1 MTGFQA
7 AGSGDAGLLGDAGLQ
22 GDAGLLSPVSAS
34 PLVAALTGDRAV
46 LAAILAVEA
55 GWAAVLEQ
63 HDLAP
68 AGSAAVVAHAAD
80 ASRYDV
86 ADIARR
92 SQGGGNPV
100 IPLLADLRT
109 QVRGLDTAG
118 VGADGVGAAKAV
130 HTSLTSQDVLDT
142 ALMLVARNTVEALLA
157 DVKGTTAALAR
168 LAEQHADTLCVG
180 RSLTQHSLPFTFGLR
195 TAQWFH
201 GLAAAGR
208 RLEAL
213 ELPVQFGGA
222 AGTLAAGTVLTSTA
236 GLTPGSAAGR
246 LATDPF
252 ALSDALA
259 IQLGLAAA
267 PAPWH
272 TNRLAVTSLGD
283 ALAAVVDASGKIAA
297 DVLFLSR
304 PEVAEVAEPRAPGR
318 GVSSAMPQK
327 QNPVLSVLVRS
338 AALQAPG
345 LAAQLHLAAATFNDE
360 RPDGAWH
367 TEWPALRQLL
377 ALALGAA
384 GHLRELAEGLQV
396 FPDGMRRNLDLS
408 GPLLLS
414 EGVSAAVAQLLSVS
428 GPGANGAG
436 PAGTGADGKQQL
448 QAVVDKT
455 LQAPA
460 AEQAATYRKL
470 LREAVPADKLSDER
484 LEELLD
490 PASYL
495 GQAAE
500 ILRRI
505 LAAFP
510 DFAGASTPAASN
522 PAAST
527 PTASTEPDGNGD
539 SRG

>member
-7 AGSGDAGLLGDAGLQ
+7 AGDGGLSDF
-22 GDAGLLSPVSAS
+22 GLLSPVSAA

-68 AGSAAVVAHAAD
+68 DGSAAVVAHAAD
-80 ASRYDV
+80 ASRYGL
-86 ADIARR
+86 ADISRR
-92 SQGGGNPV
+92 AQGGGNPV

-109 QVRGLDTAG
+109 QVKTLDTG
-118 VGADGVGAAKAV
+118 GLGAAKAV

-142 ALMLVARNTVEALLA
+142 ALMLVARNTVAALLA
-157 DVKGTTAALAR
+157 DVKGTTTALAR
-168 LAEQHADTLCVG
+168 LAKRHAETLCVG

-195 TAQWFH
+195 AAQWFH
-201 GLAAAGR
+201 GLAAAAR

-222 AGTLAAGTVLTSTA
+222 AGTLAAGTVLTSNA
-236 GLTPGSAAGR
+236 GLMSGSGS
-246 LATDPF
+246 ATDPF

-259 IQLGLAAA
+259 AQLGLAAA

-283 ALAAVVDASGKIAA
+283 AVASVVDALGKIAA

-384 GHLRELAEGLQV
+384 GHIRELAEGLQV

-414 EGVSAAVAQLLSVS
+414 EGVSAAVAPLLSADGTN
-428 GPGANGAG
+428 GPG
-436 PAGTGADGKQQL
+436 DGKQQL

-455 LQAPA
+455 LQAPP
-460 AEQAATYRKL
+460 AEQAATYRRL
-470 LREAVPADKLSDER
+470 LREAVPADTLPDAR

-500 ILRRI
+500 ISRRI

-510 DFAGASTPAASN
+510 DFART
-522 PAAST
+522 
-527 PTASTEPDGNGD
+527 STEPDGNGD

>member
-1 MTGFQA
+1 MTASQPA
-7 AGSGDAGLLGDAGLQ
+7 AGYGDV
-22 GDAGLLSPVSAS
+22 GLLSPVSAS

-46 LAAILAVEA
+46 LGAILAVEA
-55 GWAAVLEQ
+55 GWAAVLEK

-80 ASRYDV
+80 ASRYDA

-92 SQGGGNPV
+92 GQGGGNPV
-100 IPLLADLRT
+100 IPLLADLRA
-109 QVRGLDTAG
+109 QVKALDTEG
-118 VGADGVGAAKAV
+118 MGALRAV

-142 ALMLVARNTVEALLA
+142 ALMLLARNTVGALLA

-168 LAEQHADTLCVG
+168 LAEQHAETLCVG

-195 TAQWFH
+195 SAQWFS
-201 GLAAAGR
+201 GLAAAAR
-208 RLEAL
+208 RLDAL
-213 ELPVQFGGA
+213 ELPVQTGGA
-222 AGTLAAGTVLTSTA
+222 AGTLAAGTVLTA
-236 GLTPGSAAGR
+236 GSS
-246 LATDPF
+246 TDPF
-252 ALSDALA
+252 GLA
-259 IQLGLAAA
+259 DDLAAQLGLAAA
-267 PAPWH
+267 AAPWH

-283 ALAAVVDASGKIAA
+283 ALAGVVDALGKIAA
-297 DVLFLSR
+297 DILFLSR
-304 PEVAEVAEPRAPGR
+304 PEVAEVGEPRVPGR

-384 GHLRELAEGLQV
+384 GHVRELAEGLQV
-396 FPDGMRRNLDLS
+396 FPDAMRRNLDLS

-414 EGVSAAVAQLLSVS
+414 EGVSVAVAPLLSVDE
-428 GPGANGAG
+428 A
-436 PAGTGADGKQQL
+436 GADGKQQL
-448 QAVVDKT
+448 QAVVDRT

-460 AEQAATYRKL
+460 GEQAATYRRL
-470 LREAVPADKLSDER
+470 LRETVPADKLSGQELDS
-484 LEELLD
+484 LLD

-495 GQAAE
+495 GQAGA
-500 ILRRI
+500 ISRRI
-505 LAAFP
+505 VAAFP
-510 DFAGASTPAASN
+510 DYARPSTQPERNGAS
-522 PAAST
+522 
-527 PTASTEPDGNGD
+527 
-539 SRG
+539 RG

>member
-1 MTGFQA
+1 MTVYQP
-7 AGSGDAGLLGDAGLQ
+7 AGSDGDV
-22 GDAGLLSPVSAS
+22 GLLSPVSAS

-55 GWAAVLEQ
+55 GWAAVLEK

-80 ASRYDV
+80 ASRYDP
-86 ADIARR
+86 ADIAVRA
-92 SQGGGNPV
+92 QGGGNPV
-100 IPLLADLRT
+100 IPLLADLRA
-109 QVRGLDTAG
+109 QVKALDTGSAGAPG
-118 VGADGVGAAKAV
+118 VGALRAV

-142 ALMLVARNTVEALLA
+142 ALMLLARNTVSALLA

-168 LAEQHADTLCVG
+168 LAEQHAETLCVG
-180 RSLTQHSLPFTFGLR
+180 RSLTQHSLPFTFGLKA
-195 TAQWFH
+195 AQWFH
-201 GLAAAGR
+201 GLAAAAR

-213 ELPVQFGGA
+213 ELPVQTGGA
-222 AGTLAAGTVLTSTA
+222 AGTLAAGTVLTA
-236 GLTPGSAAGR
+236 GSG
-246 LATDPF
+246 TDPF
-252 ALSDALA
+252 LLSDDLA
-259 IQLGLAAA
+259 GQLGLAAT

-272 TNRLAVTSLGD
+272 TNRIAVTSLGD
-283 ALAAVVDASGKIAA
+283 SLAGVVDALGKIAS

-338 AALQAPG
+338 AALQAPA

-367 TEWPALRQLL
+367 SEWPALRQLL

-396 FPDGMRRNLDLS
+396 FPEGMRRNLDLS

-414 EGVSAAVAQLLSVS
+414 EGVSAAVAPLLSADGS
-428 GPGANGAG
+428 
-436 PAGTGADGKQQL
+436 GADGKQQL
-448 QAVVDKT
+448 QAVVDRT

-460 AEQAATYRKL
+460 AEQADTYRRL
-470 LREAVPADKLSDER
+470 LRETVPADTLSDAR
-484 LEELLD
+484 LEDLLN

-495 GQAAE
+495 GQAAG
-500 ILRRI
+500 ISRRI

-510 DFAGASTPAASN
+510 DFAP
-522 PAAST
+522 T
-527 PTASTEPDGNGD
+527 PTEKDGNGD

>member
-1 MTGFQA
+1 MN
-7 AGSGDAGLLGDAGLQ
+7 GDF
-22 GDAGLLSPVSAS
+22 GLLSPVSAS

-68 AGSAAVVAHAAD
+68 AGTAAVVAHAAD
-80 ASRYDV
+80 ASRYDL
-86 ADIARR
+86 ADISRR
-92 SQGGGNPV
+92 AQGGGNPV
-100 IPLLADLRT
+100 IPLLADLRA
-109 QVRGLDTAG
+109 QVKALDTG
-118 VGADGVGAAKAV
+118 GSGANGVGAAKAV

-168 LAEQHADTLCVG
+168 LAEKHADTLCVG

-195 TAQWFH
+195 AAQWFH
-201 GLAAAGR
+201 GLAAAAR

-213 ELPVQFGGA
+213 ELPMQFGGA
-222 AGTLAAGTVLTSTA
+222 AGTLAAGTVLTANA
-236 GLTPGSAAGR
+236 GVTSGSA
-246 LATDPF
+246 ATDPF

-259 IQLGLAAA
+259 AQLGLAAA

-283 ALAAVVDASGKIAA
+283 AVASVVDALGKIAA

-377 ALALGAA
+377 ALGLGSA
-384 GHLRELAEGLQV
+384 GHIRELAEGLQV
-396 FPDGMRRNLDLS
+396 FPDGMRRNLDMS

-414 EGVSAAVAQLLSVS
+414 EGVSAAVAPLL
-428 GPGANGAG
+428 AG
-436 PAGTGADGKQQL
+436 DGTSGTGDGKQQL

-455 LQAPA
+455 LQAPVP
-460 AEQAATYRKL
+460 EQAATYRRL
-470 LREAVPADKLSDER
+470 LREAVPADALSDAQ
-484 LEELLD
+484 LEELLN

-495 GQAAE
+495 GQAAG
-500 ILRRI
+500 ISRRI

-510 DFAGASTPAASN
+510 DFALT
-522 PAAST
+522 
-527 PTASTEPDGNGD
+527 STEPDGNGD